1 MQERLRRGL
10 PLRSGDLDDHSPSD
24 SKAIVEILLE
34 HGADPKFHAQGFEP
48 ILIVAFS
55 RKDKSLIRHLLIAGC
70 APNLKS
76 ADGETPL
83 YRAAVLGFDD
93 LVKLLCVHGAN
104 PNLANRFGRTPL
116 MVAVVRGHWK
126 CVMALLAVG
135 TIDRDAT
142 DILGCS
148 ASSEAEG
155 RGVPLVKGVL
165 LGGYTN
171 LEILEAANFQQ
182 IGFKPEQCNQERAYN
197 PNPDDIPK
205 ISKEIW
211 HVGDWRHVMFVA
223 F

>member
-34 HGADPKFHAQGFEP
+34 HGADPKFHSQGFEP

-83 YRAAVLGFDD
+83 YRATVLGFDD
-93 LVKLLCVHGAN
+93 LVKLLCAHGAN

-126 CVMALLAVG
+126 CVMALLTVG

-142 DILGCS
+142 DIFGRS

-155 RGVPLVKGVL
+155 RGVPLVKDVL
-165 LGGYTN
+165 LSGYTN

-182 IGFKPEQCNQERAYN
+182 IGFQPEQCN
-197 PNPDDIPK
+197 
-205 ISKEIW
+205 
-211 HVGDWRHVMFVA
+211 
-223 F
+223 